1 MLYPLSYEGGDS
13 KGSRLDSSLDRLRRA
28 NSAVAKGPQAA
39 NVLDTTDQTDLFHTM
54 ARAMGLE

>member
-13 KGSRLDSSLDRLRRA
+13 KGSRLDSSLDRLRRDCT
-28 NSAVAKGPQAA
+28 SARKRRTCW
-39 NVLDTTDQTDLFHTM
+39 TTDQTDLFHTM

>member
-13 KGSRLDSSLDRLRRA
+13 KGSRLDSSLDRLDLTR
-28 NSAVAKGPQAA
+28 NCTVS
-39 NVLDTTDQTDLFHTM
+39 DLFHTM